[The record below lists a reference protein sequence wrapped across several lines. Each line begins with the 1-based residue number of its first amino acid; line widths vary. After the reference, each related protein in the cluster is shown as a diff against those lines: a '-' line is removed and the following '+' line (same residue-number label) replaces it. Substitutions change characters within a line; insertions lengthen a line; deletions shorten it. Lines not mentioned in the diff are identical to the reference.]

1 MLSIVGS
8 KTNINKE
15 NNVGDYT
22 AKLGDSARKRSVKKQ
37 PFNALQNVMH
47 KQTFATPFKSANN
60 QNSAKFHNN
69 VQCSLPR
76 KKFGQHLT
84 PTTKPQTSLSSAQI
98 SEMDLLLD
106 SFDIDRP
113 CCKEPYKSLEQIWS
127 EMDLIDDA
135 RLNKLING
143 DITKIDEEPENIS
156 DYDADFSDDDEFDFP
171 LTNFSNPHTND
182 EFDQLF
188 KLEKPILCDDYDF

>member
-1 MLSIVGS
+1 MLSVVGN

-15 NNVGDYT
+15 NNVGEYAT
-22 AKLGDSARKRSVKKQ
+22 KLGDSARKRSVKKQ

-47 KQTFATPFKSANN
+47 KQAFATPFKSVNI
-60 QNSAKFHNN
+60 QNTAKLHSN
-69 VQCSLPR
+69 VQCSQPR

-84 PTTKPQTSLSSAQI
+84 PTTKPQTSLSHAQI

-106 SFDIDRP
+106 SFDIDRR
-113 CCKEPYKSLEQIWS
+113 LEQIWS

-143 DITKIDEEPENIS
+143 DIMRIDEEPENFS
-156 DYDADFSDDDEFDFP
+156 DYDASFTDDDEFNFS
-171 LTNFSNPHTND
+171 LTNFSNPRTND

>member
-1 MLSIVGS
+1 MLSVVGN

-15 NNVGDYT
+15 NNVGDYA
-22 AKLGDSARKRSVKKQ
+22 AKLGDSARKRSAKKQ

-47 KQTFATPFKSANN
+47 KQTFATPFKSVNI
-60 QNSAKFHNN
+60 QNTAKLHSN
-69 VQCSLPR
+69 VQCSQPR

-84 PTTKPQTSLSSAQI
+84 PTTKPQTSLSQI

-156 DYDADFSDDDEFDFP
+156 DYDADEFNFS
-171 LTNFSNPHTND
+171 LTNFSNPHNNDD